1 MRPKPTPRSRSRP
14 GRAPPEPV
22 NDPCVYCCEELL
34 MRPKIGNS
42 YVVYTCRGGRRY
54 GGGRGRGRGAHGA
67 GAAAHSGGADD
78 DGDRPSR
85 GGCQMIV
92 GPHWGGLMYTA
103 TLIGGSTIAFINN
116 TASHMGAGHVA
127 LALAL
132 CAASLG
138 FLFLTGCSDPGIV
151 RPGSALAEDAESARG
166 RFCDVCQIHQPLGT
180 YHCEDCNACIEE
192 LDHHCPWMGKCV
204 GKKNMRWFQ
213 LFNLTWVVYLIFVLV
228 VTFSDAA
235 AQGST

>member
-1 MRPKPTPRSRSRP
+1 
-14 GRAPPEPV
+14 
-22 NDPCVYCCEELL
+22 
-34 MRPKIGNS
+34 
-42 YVVYTCRGGRRY
+42 
-54 GGGRGRGRGAHGA
+54 
-67 GAAAHSGGADD
+67 
-78 DGDRPSR
+78 
-85 GGCQMIV
+85 MIV

-103 TLIGGSTIAFINN
+103 TLISGSTVAFINN

-127 LALAL
+127 LALSL
-132 CAASLG
+132 CAASLC

-204 GKKNMRWFQ
+204 GKRNMRWFQ
-213 LFNLTWVVYLIFVLV
+213 LFNLTWVAYLIFVLV

-235 AQGST
+235 AQQGST